1 MAVTPAEQMRRESR
15 NVTPI
20 RLGERMYYVEA
31 EMLVPHKF
39 LVAVP
44 AADLSAACRLAAD
57 IVRNGRAYGIPDF
70 AEAEKLAVS
79 SIKSGCARGSESA
92 DRIEPVPAEFKR
104 NMNRNA

>member
-1 MAVTPAEQMRRESR
+1 MAVTPAEQMKRESR
-15 NVTPI
+15 NVTPF

-57 IVRNGRAYGIPDF
+57 IVRHGLAYGIPDF
-70 AEAEKLAVS
+70 SEAEKLAIS
-79 SIKSGCARGSESA
+79 SIKSGCARGTEAA
-92 DRIEPVPAEFKR
+92 DKIEPVPAEFR
-104 NMNRNA
+104 RNAARGA